1 MIILKKIWGFIKK
14 CWYVPVAI
22 MVSIITFLT
31 LRADDSDSFSV
42 LEISED
48 SKEKQVTATLDAEKE
63 KIEAKDEIE
72 EEYENAVKKIEEEYA
87 TMGKELEDSQ
97 RDRIRWVVKTFNSNP
112 DIIAEKLSKKFG
124 VNYVPSNKNSSDNDS

>member
-31 LRADDSDSFSV
+31 LRADDSDSL

-48 SKEKQVTATLDAEKE
+48 SKEKQINAIIKAEEEKKESNVVIEKE
-63 KIEAKDEIE
+63 
-72 EEYENAVKKIEEEYA
+72 YEMAIKNIEEEYA
-87 TMGKELEDSQ
+87 TMNKHFDKRSQ
-97 RDRIRWVVKTFNSNP
+97 EYIKRLHEKYKNDP
-112 DIIAEKLSKKFG
+112 DEFAKSIAKKFG
-124 VNYVPSNKNSSDNDS
+124 VKYVANKDPSSNNRS